1 MTRYGYLTTEKKD
14 ADEYAFSYISKDSE
28 DQTLITFP
36 KTPARS
42 QRMGIFETDT
52 TTMDFTC
59 IRKLPKSKLP
69 KVTTS
74 FSIYESDDGEILVF
88 ENESFNNSD
97 SQAVFV
103 IPKSRDGLE
112 GQRVQVVTEYK
123 KLDWKEFVLADLI
136 VEAKAGSGDD
146 DEGNGI
152 VDGEENTKTIHEEM

>member
-1 MTRYGYLTTEKKD
+1 
-14 ADEYAFSYISKDSE
+14 
-28 DQTLITFP
+28 
-36 KTPARS
+36 
-42 QRMGIFETDT
+42 
-52 TTMDFTC
+52 MDFTC